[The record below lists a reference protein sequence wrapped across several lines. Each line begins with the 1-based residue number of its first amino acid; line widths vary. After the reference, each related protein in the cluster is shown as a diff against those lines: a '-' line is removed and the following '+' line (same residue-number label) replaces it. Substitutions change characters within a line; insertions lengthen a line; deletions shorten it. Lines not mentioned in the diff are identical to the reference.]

1 LQFQA
6 SVVRQRGSSVPPSAA
21 VLLGEPTGGS
31 GAPSAGML
39 HAAQLRF
46 NEKRQSI
53 IADRLPFPDGTMTGQ
68 GHFLRPDRPC
78 LPLDDFFPDG
88 CAFFPP

>member
-1 LQFQA
+1 M
-6 SVVRQRGSSVPPSAA
+6 PPSAA
-21 VLLGEPTGGS
+21 VLLGKHTGGP
-31 GAPSAGML
+31 GVPSRRML
-39 HAAQLRF
+39 HIVWWPF